1 MGRYAIRRI
10 LLLIP
15 TLLAVYTISFL
26 LIHATPGGPWDD
38 GDKPI
43 TGEALK
49 ALNEK
54 FGINKPLWRQYS
66 DYLWNALH
74 GDFGLSFAQRGRTV
88 SDIFKDFFPVSL
100 QLGLI
105 AIILGVVAVRRASR
119 GLAAG
124 RGRAIAGIILGALG
138 LLLGVALVVAGVSIL
153 NSKQGKNLTSC
164 LKDAGT
170 DQSKVQACQTK
181 FRDQTTNGS

>member
-1 MGRYAIRRI
+1 MTDSSYSPHSGASPAVQPVRTAGAGMATAALVLGTMALITSFTVIGGI
-10 LLLIP
+10 L
-15 TLLAVYTISFL
+15 F
-26 LIHATPGGPWDD
+26 
-38 GDKPI
+38 
-43 TGEALK
+43 
-49 ALNEK
+49 
-54 FGINKPLWRQYS
+54 
-66 DYLWNALH
+66 
-74 GDFGLSFAQRGRTV
+74 
-88 SDIFKDFFPVSL
+88 
-100 QLGLI
+100 GLI